1 MLLQLSTFRPP
12 KAETHQE
19 QLRDS
24 NFVSERGL
32 EVIDAGG
39 VGGSMWQP
47 PLCHGSMFRAFLS
60 GRTDGGEIQEAATIS
75 PDLFLDLGFMTLS
88 RPVCF

>member
-1 MLLQLSTFRPP
+1 
-12 KAETHQE
+12 
-19 QLRDS
+19 
-24 NFVSERGL
+24 
-32 EVIDAGG
+32 
-39 VGGSMWQP
+39 MWQP